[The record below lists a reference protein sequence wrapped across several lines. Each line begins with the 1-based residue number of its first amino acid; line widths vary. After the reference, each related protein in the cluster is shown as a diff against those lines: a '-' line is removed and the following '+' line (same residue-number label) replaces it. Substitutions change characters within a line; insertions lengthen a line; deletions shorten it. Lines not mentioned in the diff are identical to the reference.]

1 MLRARGVVL
10 VDLLVAAVLM
20 GVALAVLVGMAGRAL
35 SSQSTGE
42 RLATAAML
50 ADEQLNLVLA
60 RGPDQ
65 YASRYEVEGA
75 CEAPFES
82 FRYRLDVGGGG
93 AGGEAD
99 EVAATILWREGD
111 RERTIRVDTLMAS
124 RLGEEADP
132 DRKPKERVERPT

>member
-1 MLRARGVVL
+1 MVRGRGVVL

-35 SSQSTGE
+35 SSQSKGE

-50 ADEQLNLVLA
+50 ADEQLNLVLS

-65 YASRYEVEGA
+65 YASRFDVEGA
-75 CEAPFES
+75 CDAPFEA
-82 FRYRLDVGGGG
+82 FRYRVDVGGGG
-93 AGGEAD
+93 ASGEPY
-99 EVAATILWREGD
+99 EVSTTILWSEGGREKS
-111 RERTIRVDTLMAS
+111 IRVDTLMAP
-124 RLGEEADP
+124 RLGDEADP

>member
-82 FRYRLDVGGGG
+82 FR
-93 AGGEAD
+93 
-99 EVAATILWREGD
+99 
-111 RERTIRVDTLMAS
+111 
-124 RLGEEADP
+124 
-132 DRKPKERVERPT
+132 

>member
-1 MLRARGVVL
+1 MNLDRRSARACLFGVMT
-10 VDLLVAAVLM
+10 LVAAC
-20 GVALAVLVGMAGRAL
+20 GDDSATGAGGGTGGSPEGGAG
-35 SSQSTGE
+35 QGGTPSTGGE
-42 RLATAAML
+42 SAGGAPSTGGAG
-50 ADEQLNLVLA
+50 E
-60 RGPDQ
+60 GG
-65 YASRYEVEGA
+65 ASA

-93 AGGEAD
+93 AGGEAY

>member
-10 VDLLVAAVLM
+10 VDLRVAAVLM

-82 FRYRLDVGGGG
+82 FRYRIDVGGGG
-93 AGGEAD
+93 AGGEAY

>member
-82 FRYRLDVGGGG
+82 FRSRIDVGGGG
-93 AGGEAD
+93 AGGEAY